1 MQTYPLS
8 AKSRET
14 MGRKNYALRA
24 EGNFPAVVYGEGVK
38 EPKNVAIERRAFV
51 RVFKAAGES
60 GIVELSLDG
69 KNVVNVLIQDVQT
82 DPLRDEVIH
91 ADFRAI
97 DMNKPIEVDVKIT
110 FVGESPAIKGLG
122 GIFVHPF
129 EALRVRAL
137 PKDLPHEI
145 SVDISGL
152 KTFEDAIHLKDVAAP
167 AGVEFV
173 NDLNATIAT
182 VNAPRSEEELAE
194 LNKAVEVDVTKIEV
208 EKKGKEEEEG
218 AEGAAAAGAEAKADE
233 KKPEA
238 KK

>member
-1 MQTYPLS
+1 MQTYQLS
-8 AKSRET
+8 AKPRT
-14 MGRKNYALRA
+14 LTGRKNYALRV
-24 EGNFPAVVYGEGVK
+24 EGSFPAVVYGEGVK
-38 EPKNVAIERRAFV
+38 EPKNVAVERREFIK
-51 RVFKAAGES
+51 VFKAAGES
-60 GIVELSLDG
+60 GIIELGIDG
-69 KNVVNVLIQDVQT
+69 KTVNVLVQDIQT

-97 DMNKPIEVDVKIT
+97 DMNKPIEVDVKIA

-122 GIFVHPF
+122 GIFVRPF

-145 SVDISGL
+145 TVDISGL
-152 KTFEDAIHLKDVAAP
+152 KTFEDTIHLRDVTAP
-167 AGVEFV
+167 SGVEFV
-173 NDLNATIAT
+173 DDLGMTIAT
-182 VNAPRSEEELAE
+182 VNAPRSEEEIAE
-194 LNKAVEVDVTKIEV
+194 LNKAAEMDVTKIEV

-218 AEGAAAAGAEAKADE
+218 AEGAAAEGAEAKTEE